1 MILSLAYLV
10 MGFFSICIAGL
21 PLTYYAFC
29 ESRQQLEW
37 NESKKVN
44 LLWAMSP
51 FVGVS
56 VIVGILKLLVFCD
69 IPVKYSAWPLFAL
82 SVLSFW
88 VFAKKEKINLYKL
101 LPTKMFLVLFALVLV
116 GLSFSYII
124 FGAAYYKGYY
134 WEDLSYYGPMG
145 ELVRTTPLSNFSEL
159 SAASPF
165 AELGTTFSNGQHR
178 ISIGIILAYVASLL
192 GQDAASALG
201 FLMVFSNILIFSA
214 VYFVTEGLA
223 MKTAFRY
230 AACFFSAFMPGI
242 VLTQLEGFVSVLL
255 FTAILVAFPKIIDL
269 VVEKPNFWKI
279 FLLGLL
285 IGNIVTILLDG
296 MALVLGIIA
305 LAVLAALFMAKE
317 WWRPIKALLLS
328 ILIAVALNLPL
339 WESIYSELKW
349 DLARPTLNFIFPYA
363 YSKDIVNRML
373 FGSVLSDVGGIG
385 LLLSVIALLLVAVG
399 IFGVIYWFVCERSI
413 VGFFATAI
421 VLAPTIFYGEDGDA
435 SYAIYK
441 MFSMALPFVT
451 IGIWKFWDI
460 CYKEAEKMTKD
471 ESCSRVAKIFRQS
484 ARIGGTIALSC
495 IFLLSFGNSVRKI
508 GIILEPERTVT
519 ENTRVQLLNACASEE
534 AIIMY
539 EDIQSRNGANYLFV
553 TSPEYDVPAT
563 WMCYYGRDNQIYF
576 LNGMYRSKY
585 TPDKKTI
592 PLDVHIYI
600 SPAVNKCVSEK
611 YDQNIAAQMICEKQG
626 EQHAPAFWEQSNAET
641 YIFRVFSKKSMQVTL
656 QFTLGSDSLGKVLI
670 CEGKQFAPED
680 DKVIIPVSLEQGI
693 QDIVITASNDDLFS
707 LRDWYIQ

>member
-56 VIVGILKLLVFCD
+56 VIVGILKLLVCCD

-230 AACFFSAFMPGI
+230 AACFF
-242 VLTQLEGFVSVLL
+242 
-255 FTAILVAFPKIIDL
+255 
-269 VVEKPNFWKI
+269 
-279 FLLGLL
+279 
-285 IGNIVTILLDG
+285 
-296 MALVLGIIA
+296 
-305 LAVLAALFMAKE
+305 
-317 WWRPIKALLLS
+317 LLLCR
-328 ILIAVALNLPL
+328 
-339 WESIYSELKW
+339 EL
-349 DLARPTLNFIFPYA
+349 F
-363 YSKDIVNRML
+363 
-373 FGSVLSDVGGIG
+373 
-385 LLLSVIALLLVAVG
+385 
-399 IFGVIYWFVCERSI
+399 
-413 VGFFATAI
+413 
-421 VLAPTIFYGEDGDA
+421 
-435 SYAIYK
+435 
-441 MFSMALPFVT
+441 
-451 IGIWKFWDI
+451 
-460 CYKEAEKMTKD
+460 
-471 ESCSRVAKIFRQS
+471 
-484 ARIGGTIALSC
+484 
-495 IFLLSFGNSVRKI
+495 
-508 GIILEPERTVT
+508 
-519 ENTRVQLLNACASEE
+519 
-534 AIIMY
+534 
-539 EDIQSRNGANYLFV
+539 
-553 TSPEYDVPAT
+553 
-563 WMCYYGRDNQIYF
+563 
-576 LNGMYRSKY
+576 
-585 TPDKKTI
+585 
-592 PLDVHIYI
+592 
-600 SPAVNKCVSEK
+600 
-611 YDQNIAAQMICEKQG
+611 
-626 EQHAPAFWEQSNAET
+626 
-641 YIFRVFSKKSMQVTL
+641 
-656 QFTLGSDSLGKVLI
+656 
-670 CEGKQFAPED
+670 
-680 DKVIIPVSLEQGI
+680 
-693 QDIVITASNDDLFS
+693 
-707 LRDWYIQ
+707 